1 MSTGTTTAGTYR
13 PPRARI
19 LRGTVIVTH
28 TLNLSIP
35 SWHLDPLCGGL
46 ENVETERRGV
56 REFADAWALA
66 EDVGGRI
73 CRMCALESL
82 LRTIMRP
89 VAGEPGRYVT
99 FSSRPP
105 GKSSGGATAS
115 GEARLRRLAK
125 TLGLETTSTAS
136 SGVIAYGTVPAR
148 AVDALGANLDTLTI
162 PWVRSTP
169 PSEHVQC
176 FWILA
181 DDHTGPLNAAVRRD
195 LWTTARLLTC

>member
-1 MSTGTTTAGTYR
+1 MNTGTTTARTYR

-19 LRGTVIVTH
+19 LRGPVIVTY
-28 TLNLSIP
+28 TLNLPVP

-46 ENVETERRGV
+46 EKVETERRGV
-56 REFADAWALA
+56 REFANARAVG
-66 EDVGGRI
+66 EDVDGRI
-73 CRMCALESL
+73 CRMCTLESL
-82 LRTIMRP
+82 LRTLLRP

-105 GKSSGGATAS
+105 GTSSIGATPS

-125 TLGLETTSTAS
+125 TLGLETTSTAT
-136 SGVIAYGTVPAR
+136 SGVVAYGTVPAR
-148 AVDALGANLDTLTI
+148 AVDALSANLDTLTI

-181 DDHTGPLNAAVRRD
+181 DDHTGPLDTALRRD
-195 LWTTARLLTC
+195 LWTTARLLTR